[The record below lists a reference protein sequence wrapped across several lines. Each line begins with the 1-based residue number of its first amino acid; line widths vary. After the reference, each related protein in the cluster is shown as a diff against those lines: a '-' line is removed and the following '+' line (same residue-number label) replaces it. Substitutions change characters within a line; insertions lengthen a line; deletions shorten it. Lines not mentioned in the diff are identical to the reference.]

1 MRRKIVALY
10 VGLFA
15 ANLGAVAWAL
25 HLADRRPLLLG
36 AAVLAFGLGL
46 RHALDA
52 DHIAA
57 IDNVT
62 RRLMHEGKRPVGVG
76 LFFSLGHASVV
87 VLATIGAGLAAGA
100 FRAQVF
106 EMQRVGS
113 VVGTLV
119 SSLFLLIVAAMN
131 VAVFAPIWRA
141 LKRAREGGSADPD
154 AAPMISGPLS
164 SLMRPLLGRLSH
176 SWMMFPLGFLF
187 GLGFD
192 TATEIGLLSLSAV
205 ESAKGLPLTSILV
218 FPALFTAAMALV
230 DATDSL
236 MMLGV
241 YGWATRRP
249 ARTLY
254 YNLAVTAASVV
265 IAVTIGAVQLVQLS
279 GARLGEVSELLSS
292 HSETVGGGMALAFAL
307 VWIAFASLS
316 LARRR
321 GGRLVAKVQRRP
333 PS

>member
-1 MRRKIVALY
+1 VKGKIIALY
-10 VGLFA
+10 AALFA
-15 ANLGAVAWAL
+15 ANLAAVAWAS
-25 HLADRRPLLLG
+25 HLAAHRPLLLG
-36 AAVLAFGLGL
+36 AALLAFGLGL

-62 RRLMHEGKRPVGVG
+62 RRLMQAGQRPVGVG

-100 FRAQVF
+100 FRSQV
-106 EMQRVGS
+106 QALQQVGG

-131 VAVFAPIWRA
+131 VAVFVSVWRS
-141 LKRAREGGSADPD
+141 LRRVRAAGAAADLAGLD
-154 AAPMISGPLS
+154 AAPMAAGPLS
-164 SLMRPLLGRLSH
+164 SLLRPLLGRLSH

-205 ESAKGLPLTSILV
+205 ESAKGLPLASILV

-230 DATDSL
+230 DATDGL

-241 YGWATRRP
+241 YGWAARRP

-265 IAVTIGAVQLVQLS
+265 VAVVIGTVQLLQLA
-279 GARLGEVSELLSS
+279 GARLGSSPAAALSDLLAARP
-292 HSETVGGGMALAFAL
+292 EAVGGGVALAFAL
-307 VWIAFASLS
+307 TWAAFASAS
-316 LARRR
+316 RMRRR
-321 GGRLVAKVQRRP
+321 PGR
-333 PS
+333 